1 MNRNQL
7 SATLAA
13 LTFTVGASC
22 HAAVTLQ
29 VTTSVHFEP
38 TKSANNLPPDRKSTA
53 FITLADDYIAAK
65 SGNAT
70 TIYDFK
76 NRRRVVLDDAN
87 KTYVDYSLY
96 DTLGFRVFEMRNRV
110 VLNAA
115 MAKTLPD
122 FKPPRKVDLEQELT
136 LAEDSASVIDAST
149 SGDALRFTSEGI
161 PLATWSKHGAQ
172 PGARDVAHFAQLL
185 RYVQSIHPQ
194 VLAKLAEGG
203 VIPDS
208 LTFTT
213 NGSLAPVTVR
223 MDVEKVQGASPPAF
237 TLQGYAP
244 RQAAPAQGALEALVD
259 RMAAQTP
266 KQLDALRAAH
276 PCDTEAAY
284 REDQLLDTML
294 GRVECTLST
303 GAPMLAFTPAQL
315 EQVRASVP
323 VSLAFG
329 ATQTTKQEEFAASVK
344 TLSGLR
350 NQAPRKAYILKLFEA
365 NNRARL
371 GQFDESSQL
380 FTDVLEANP
389 VLGGAWKDMGDLMI
403 MRFDMPAAWRSWD
416 IGRRIAPTLPNFA
429 YVNQLE
435 SEFAKRHPEY
445 LVY

>member
-13 LTFTVGASC
+13 LTLAVSASC
-22 HAAVTLQ
+22 QAAITLQ

-38 TKSANNLPPDRKSTA
+38 TKSASNLPADSKTTA
-53 FITLADDYIAAK
+53 FVTLADDYIAAK
-65 SGNAT
+65 SGTST

-110 VLNAA
+110 VLNTA

-122 FKPPRKVDLEQELT
+122 FKPPRKADLEQEMALT
-136 LAEDSASVIDAST
+136 EDSGTVIDAAT
-149 SGDALRFTSEGI
+149 SGDTLRFTSEGI
-161 PLATWSKHGAQ
+161 PLATWTKHGTQA
-172 PGARDVAHFAQLL
+172 GARDVAHFAQLL
-185 RYVQSIHPQ
+185 RYVQSVHPQ
-194 VLAKLAEGG
+194 VLAKLAEGS

-213 NGSLAPVTVR
+213 NASLAPVTVR
-223 MDVEKVQGASPPAF
+223 MDVEKVQAASPPAF

-294 GRVECTLST
+294 GRIECTLST

-323 VSLAFG
+323 VSMAFS
-329 ATQTTKQEEFAASVK
+329 ATKVTKQEEVVAAVK

-350 NQAPRKAYILKLFEA
+350 SQAPRKAYILKLFEA

-371 GQFDESSQL
+371 GQFNESSQL
-380 FTDVLEANP
+380 FADVLEANP

-429 YVNQLE
+429 YVTQME
-435 SEFAKRHPEY
+435 SEMAKRHPEY

>member
-38 TKSANNLPPDRKSTA
+38 TKSASNLPPDRKSTA

-96 DTLGFRVFEMRNRV
+96 DTLGFRVFEMRNRL

-122 FKPPRKVDLEQELT
+122 FKPPRKADLEQELT
-136 LAEDSASVIDAST
+136 LAEDSGTVIDAST
-149 SGDALRFTSEGI
+149 SGDTLRFTSEGI
-161 PLATWSKHGAQ
+161 PLATWTKHGAQ

-380 FTDVLEANP
+380 FADVLEANP

>member
-7 SATLAA
+7 LAA
-13 LTFTVGASC
+13 LALAASASC

-38 TKSANNLPPDRKSTA
+38 TKSASNLPPDSKTTA
-53 FITLADDYIAAK
+53 FVTLADDYIAAK

-96 DTLGFRVFEMRNRV
+96 DTLGFRVFEMRNRIG
-110 VLNAA
+110 LNAA
-115 MAKTLPD
+115 MAKINPD
-122 FKPPRKVDLEQELT
+122 LKPVRKVDLEQELT
-136 LAEDSASVIDAST
+136 LAEDSATVIDAAT
-149 SGDALRFTSEGI
+149 SGDTLRFTSEGI

-172 PGARDVAHFAQLL
+172 AGARDVAHFAQLL

-213 NGSLAPVTVR
+213 NTSLAPVTVR

-237 TLQGYAP
+237 TLQGYTP
-244 RQAAPAQGALEALVD
+244 RQATPTQGALEALVD

-266 KQLDALRAAH
+266 QQLDALRAAH

-294 GRVECTLST
+294 GRIECTLST
-303 GAPMLAFTPAQL
+303 GAPMLSFTPAQL

-323 VSLAFG
+323 VSLAFS
-329 ATQTTKQEEFAASVK
+329 ATKVTKQEEVVAAVK

-350 NQAPRKAYILKLFEA
+350 SQAPRKAYILKLFEA

-371 GQFDESSQL
+371 REFNESSQL
-380 FTDVLEANP
+380 FADVLEANP

-435 SEFAKRHPEY
+435 SEMAKRHPEY

>member
-7 SATLAA
+7 LAA
-13 LTFTVGASC
+13 LALAASASC
-22 HAAVTLQ
+22 HGAVTLQ

-38 TKSANNLPPDRKSTA
+38 TKSASNLPPDSKTTA
-53 FITLADDYIAAK
+53 FVTLADDYIAAK

-110 VLNAA
+110 VLNTA
-115 MAKTLPD
+115 MAKAGIPD
-122 FKPPRKVDLEQELT
+122 FKSARKVDLEQELT
-136 LAEDSASVIDAST
+136 LAEDSTTVIDAAT
-149 SGDALRFTSEGI
+149 SGDTLRFTSEGI

-172 PGARDVAHFAQLL
+172 AGARDVAHFAQLL

-213 NGSLAPVTVR
+213 NTSLAPVTVR

-244 RQAAPAQGALEALVD
+244 RQATPAQGALEALVD

-266 KQLDALRAAH
+266 QQLDALRAAH

-294 GRVECTLST
+294 GRIECTLST

-323 VSLAFG
+323 VSLAFS
-329 ATQTTKQEEFAASVK
+329 ATKVTKQEEVVAAVK

-350 NQAPRKAYILKLFEA
+350 SQAPRKAYILKLFEA

-371 GQFDESSQL
+371 REFNESSQL
-380 FTDVLEANP
+380 FADVLEANP

-435 SEFAKRHPEY
+435 SEMAKRHPEY

>member
-1 MNRNQL
+1 MNPNQL
-7 SATLAA
+7 LAVLALAA
-13 LTFTVGASC
+13 SASC

-38 TKSANNLPPDRKSTA
+38 TKSASNLPADSKTTA
-53 FITLADDYIAAK
+53 FVTLADDYIAAK
-65 SGNAT
+65 SGNLT
-70 TIYDFK
+70 TVYDFK
-76 NRRRVVLDDAN
+76 NRRRVVLDDVN

-96 DTLGFRVFEMRNRV
+96 DTLGFRVFEMRSRIGM
-110 VLNAA
+110 NAA
-115 MAKTLPD
+115 MAKAAIPD
-122 FKPPRKVDLEQELT
+122 FKPARKVDLEQELT
-136 LAEDSASVIDAST
+136 LAEDSATVIDAST
-149 SGDALRFTSEGI
+149 SGDTLRFTSEGI
-161 PLATWSKHGAQ
+161 PLAAWSKHGAQ

-213 NGSLAPVTVR
+213 NTSLAPATVR
-223 MDVEKVQGASPPAF
+223 LDVEKVQSASPPAF

-266 KQLDALRAAH
+266 QQLDALRAAH

-294 GRVECTLST
+294 GRIECTLST
-303 GAPMLAFTPAQL
+303 GAPMLTFTPAQL

-323 VSLAFG
+323 VSLAFS
-329 ATQTTKQEEFAASVK
+329 ATKVTKQEEVVAAVK

-350 NQAPRKAYILKLFEA
+350 SQAPRKAYVLKLFEA

-371 GQFDESSQL
+371 RQFNESSQL
-380 FTDVLEANP
+380 FADVLEANP

-435 SEFAKRHPEY
+435 SEMARRHPEY

>member
-1 MNRNQL
+1 MNHNQL
-7 SATLAA
+7 LAA
-13 LTFTVGASC
+13 LALTASASC

-38 TKSANNLPPDRKSTA
+38 SKSTANLPPDSKTTA
-53 FITLADDYIAAK
+53 FVTLADDYIAAK

-70 TIYDFK
+70 TVYDFK
-76 NRRRVVLDDAN
+76 NLRRVVLDDAN

-96 DTLGFRVFEMRNRV
+96 DTLGFRVFEMRNRIG
-110 VLNAA
+110 LNAA
-115 MAKTLPD
+115 MAKINADL
-122 FKPPRKVDLEQELT
+122 KPVRKVDLEQELS
-136 LAEDSASVIDAST
+136 LAEDGATVIDAAT
-149 SGDALRFTSEGI
+149 SGDTLRFTSEGI

-172 PGARDVAHFAQLL
+172 AGARDVAHFAQLL

-194 VLAKLAEGG
+194 VLAKLAEGS

-213 NGSLAPVTVR
+213 NTALAPVTVR

-294 GRVECTLST
+294 GRIECTLST
-303 GAPMLAFTPAQL
+303 GAPMLTFTPAQL
-315 EQVRASVP
+315 EQIRASVP
-323 VSLAFG
+323 VSLAFS
-329 ATQTTKQEEFAASVK
+329 ATKVTKQEEVVAAVK

-350 NQAPRKAYILKLFEA
+350 SQAPRKAYVLKLFEA

-371 GQFDESSQL
+371 GQFNESSQL
-380 FTDVLEANP
+380 FADVLEANP

-435 SEFAKRHPEY
+435 SEMAKRHPEY